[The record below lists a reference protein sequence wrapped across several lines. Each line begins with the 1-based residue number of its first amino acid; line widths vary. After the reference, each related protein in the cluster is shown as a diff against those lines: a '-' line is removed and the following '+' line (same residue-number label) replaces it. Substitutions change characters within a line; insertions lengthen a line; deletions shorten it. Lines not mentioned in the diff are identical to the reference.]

1 VFVNFTYVDSSQ
13 RMKSLGGNWNKC
25 KTVTI
30 PKTGNRGGAKIRA
43 KLGILLRTEG
53 SRVPIVIQHILEKK
67 KIEENFSKKD
77 YFSVFWKCRKSAY
90 K

>member
-1 VFVNFTYVDSSQ
+1 MFVNFTYVDSSQ

-30 PKTGNRGGAKIRA
+30 SKTGNRGGAKIRA

-67 KIEENFSKKD
+67 KDRRKLQQKRLLFSLLE
-77 YFSVFWKCRKSAY
+77 VQEKCI
-90 K
+90 

>member
-1 VFVNFTYVDSSQ
+1 MFVNFTYVDSSQ

-67 KIEENFSKKD
+67 KDRRKLQQKRLLFSLLE
-77 YFSVFWKCRKSAY
+77 VQEKCI
-90 K
+90 